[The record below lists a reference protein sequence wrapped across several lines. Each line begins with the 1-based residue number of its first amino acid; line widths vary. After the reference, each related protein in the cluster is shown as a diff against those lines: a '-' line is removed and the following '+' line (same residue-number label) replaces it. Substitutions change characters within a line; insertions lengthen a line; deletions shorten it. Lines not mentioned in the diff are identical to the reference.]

1 MEKDNGA
8 IYVKPEAEK
17 LLKYKAVDI
26 WLTDVMTE
34 RTGSTKTRAA
44 YLNYFHSFVVWA
56 QSDMEECGRLDHPA
70 TPNDIVGI
78 AVNKLREDI
87 MSDWAERAAKKWFMW
102 MCSGGG
108 LARTTAKT
116 RYGVVRSFFRCNR
129 IKFIGKTPSATVR
142 TRYIIPDKEKLQ
154 KMWKVADLF
163 EKIRIGLLNDTGMRP
178 EDAVN
183 LDYEIIRD
191 SFEENEEYV
200 YMTNVSEKEDQPFAV
215 CLTRTTTQLMHTY
228 FELRMKAGEVIA
240 DGTPI
245 MTRKHSPGQHIGTN
259 QLYRDILE
267 LGRKAGIKISPK
279 YFRKRFRTECSPI
292 IGRDATMKMAGW
304 KIPGAGSHYFLPPKS
319 KTVELYKR
327 VERIICLEDV
337 ATDLDIA
344 AQKRMAAEM
353 LRAAGLDPEGLL
365 TDAGIGDN
373 VKDQADY
380 LTKQLVGLM
389 NIVKVANNVHGNN
402 IPKMGPVS
410 LV

>member
-1 MEKDNGA
+1 MERENAK
-8 IYVKPEAEK
+8 IYVKPEAEE
-17 LLKYKAVDI
+17 LLKCETVDV

-44 YLNYFHSFVVWA
+44 YLNYFHNFVVWA
-56 QSDMEECGRLDHPA
+56 QSGMEECRKLDYPA
-70 TPNDIVGI
+70 TPNDIIGI
-78 AVNKLREDI
+78 AVNRLKEDI

-102 MCSGGG
+102 MCSDGG

-129 IKFIGKTPSATVR
+129 IKFVGKTPSATVR
-142 TRYIIPDKEKLQ
+142 TRYTIPDKEKLQ

-183 LDYEIIRD
+183 LSYETIRD
-191 SFEENEEYV
+191 SFERNEEYM
-200 YMTNVSEKEDQPFAV
+200 YITNISEKEDLPFAV
-215 CLTRTTTQLMHTY
+215 CLTRPTTRLMHTY
-228 FELRMKAGEVIA
+228 FELRIKEGEAIA

-259 QLYRDILE
+259 QLYRDINE
-267 LGRKAGIKISPK
+267 LGKLVGVKMSPK
-279 YFRKRFRTECSPI
+279 IFRKRFRTECSPI

-304 KIPGAGSHYFLPPKS
+304 AIPGAGKHYFLPPKS
-319 KTVELYKR
+319 KTVEEYKR
-327 VERIICLEDV
+327 IEKVICLEDV
-337 ATDLDIA
+337 ATDSDIT
-344 AQKRMAAEM
+344 AQRRMSAEM

-365 TDAGIGDN
+365 ADAGIGDD

-380 LTKQLVGLM
+380 LTRQLVGLM
-389 NIVKVANNVHGNN
+389 NIVKVANNVRGND
-402 IPKMGPVS
+402 IPEMGPVS